1 MRARDLVGEPTDDIE
16 TARDSKAGAR
26 WRAAAGGWPRTALV
40 VGLGLGGWAW
50 GAYEHF
56 VVSPRG
62 QDVARITYALDLV
75 DKFDDTPAHR
85 AYVELAFDMKPW
97 WDSIED
103 LQRQIQA
110 ATADD
115 ARDALIARRD
125 ASLLA
130 FIHEHGLEKKIDLL
144 IGSFDT
150 FVRCLDTNVC
160 DPDVLD
166 KAIGIDVKRIYR
178 TYRPYILARRAAG
191 GESATYGKDLE
202 DLFFRFIG

>member
-1 MRARDLVGEPTDDIE
+1 LQGERIDEIE
-16 TARDSKAGAR
+16 TVKDSAGRA
-26 WRAAAGGWPRTALV
+26 WRRLVGGWPRAALA
-40 VGLGLGGWAW
+40 VGLALGGWAW

-56 VVSPRG
+56 VVAPRG
-62 QDVARITYALDLV
+62 QDLARITYTLDLV

-103 LQRQIQA
+103 LQRELQA
-110 ATADD
+110 STTDD

-125 ASLLA
+125 ASLLT
-130 FIHEHGLEKKIDLL
+130 FIQDHGLEKKIDPL

-178 TYRPYILARRAAG
+178 TYRPYILMRRAAG
-191 GESATYGKDLE
+191 GEGASYGKSIE